1 MPSQTDQRTADLQ
14 EVSALLAQHPRIILA
29 QTEGEPPDCYELE
42 YRLTGLVREED
53 GSVRRV
59 SRHVVLITLPFG
71 YPHFPPAVKP
81 LTPIFHPDIDPDAA
95 RISAQWQQEP
105 SLAKLILHIG
115 EMICG
120 KVYSLEDPFN
130 QEAADWYSEHA
141 AELPLDSLEGGAEP
155 EDFDLGL
162 EDIDLGPTAG
172 AEPEEQGFELSL
184 ELEPPQAIED
194 VASLTAAPAAAELDF
209 EPPQDFDLGLE
220 ESAAKTPQDEAD
232 FELEIGEPEAALPP
246 EDFGPKLAEIRAHLD
261 RREFFIAGRLL
272 KELPPA
278 LPEAEGLR
286 KKVQTAQAQ
295 CDQLLQEMK
304 MLEDEDNF
312 PEAQRIF
319 EKLKKVAVD
328 LPGLA
333 DIGRRLQQSQSM
345 LDTFSLPE
353 EPAEEEPEKRKKKN
367 GKAGKE
373 PPPPPKAK
381 EKTAVP
387 PPREKKE
394 ISTTKSKIVRAARQ
408 PVPVAPFAI
417 AAGVAAMIV
426 AGVMLYTRD
435 TNMLLEATLSYQ
447 DGQNA
452 VRHNDFQEAQQYVGA
467 AQAKLKTVLLP
478 VPGKGQLKAE
488 IEKLLADEAYQRGIQ
503 GEGKYKGQYLPVQEV
518 KDREQLDRLAVQAE
532 VLAAAANFGPAATA
546 YEAASTFAASAASGS
561 LAAEAEQLKELA
573 RQLRIKDALS
583 NAKKAEHAGDW
594 KYAEDT
600 YQKALELS
608 ESLASADD
616 QSAIRKQMEAM
627 RLHRDLDQ
635 SKQNLTSAQWQ
646 EAVRILEQAKA
657 RLEANPEAAT
667 PEQRLEVERLLARSR
682 LHQIL
687 SSARQNYDSGNP
699 AAAVQG
705 YKNGLALLDSQTALF
720 DQADRNAAPSIRRTV
735 LMIEIGVEL
744 NAAVQAENQ
753 RSLTAA
759 LRHYRKIEEL
769 LNTPDLIKDENLKE
783 LEANV
788 RDKFSSLS
796 REAGMKL
803 KMNWLN
809 RNFRRIFSEAYP
821 NSRSAD
827 LRSPDLHL
835 IKKSGGQELYK
846 LICIERSRGS
856 SYQLE
861 LIYRYDPLSDQWSP
875 CPGCQ

>member
-1 MPSQTDQRTADLQ
+1 MPSQTDQRAADLQ
-14 EVSALLAQHPRIILA
+14 EVSTLLEQHPRIILA

-53 GSVRRV
+53 GSVRQIA
-59 SRHVVLITLPFG
+59 RHLVLITLPFG

-130 QEAADWYSEHA
+130 QEAADWYAKHA
-141 AELPLDSLEGGAEP
+141 AELPLDSLEGTAEP

-184 ELEPPQAIED
+184 ELEPRQTAED
-194 VASLTAAPAAAELDF
+194 VVSLAAAEPDAIQQ
-209 EPPQDFDLGLE
+209 ENFDLSIE
-220 ESAAKTPQDEAD
+220 ESAAQQQDEAD
-232 FELEIGEPEAALPP
+232 FELDIGEPEAAPP
-246 EDFGPKLAEIRAHLD
+246 PVDFGPKLAEIRSHLD
-261 RREFFIAGRLL
+261 RREFFIAERLL

-286 KKVQTAQAQ
+286 KKVKTAQAQ

-304 MLEDEDNF
+304 TLEDEDNF
-312 PEAQRIF
+312 PGAQQVF
-319 EKLKKVAVD
+319 EKLKKLAVD

-345 LDTFSLPE
+345 LDAFSLQEEASE
-353 EPAEEEPEKRKKKN
+353 EPPEKRKKKN
-367 GKAGKE
+367 GKVGKE
-373 PPPPPKAK
+373 PPPLPKLKEKAAAPPK
-381 EKTAVP
+381 
-387 PPREKKE
+387 EKKE
-394 ISTTKSKIVRAARQ
+394 VSTAKSRIVRAARQ
-408 PVPVAPFAI
+408 PLPVAPFAV
-417 AAGVAAMIV
+417 AAGVAALIV
-426 AGVMLYTRD
+426 AGVLLYTRD
-435 TNMLLEATLSYQ
+435 TNMLLDATLSYQ

-452 VRHNDFQEAQQYVGA
+452 VRQNNFQEAQQHVGA

-488 IEKLLADEAYQRGIQ
+488 IEKLLADEEYRRGVQ

-518 KDREQLDRLAVQAE
+518 KDREQLDRLTAQAE
-532 VLAAAANFGPAATA
+532 ALAAVNFGPAAAA
-546 YEAASTFAASAASGS
+546 YEAAATFAAAAASGR
-561 LAAEAEQLKELA
+561 LAAEAEQLQELA
-573 RQLRIKDALS
+573 RQLRIKDALN

-608 ESLASADD
+608 ESLAGGDD
-616 QSAIRKQMEAM
+616 QNAIRKQMEAM

-635 SKQNLTSAQWQ
+635 SKQNLTSSQWQ

-657 RLEANPEAAT
+657 RLEAHPEAAT
-667 PEQRLEVERLLARSR
+667 PEQRLEVERLLLRSR

-687 SSARQNYDSGNP
+687 SSARQDYDSGST

-705 YKNGLALLDSQTALF
+705 YKNGLALLDSQAALF

-753 RSLTAA
+753 RSLATA

-769 LNTPDLIKDENLKE
+769 LNTPDLVKDDTLKE
-783 LEANV
+783 LEVNV

-821 NSRSAD
+821 NSRVAD
-827 LRSPDLHL
+827 LRSPELNM
-835 IKKSGGQELYK
+835 IRKTGGQELYK
-846 LICIERSRGS
+846 LTCIERSRGS

-861 LIYRYDPLSDQWSP
+861 LIYRYDPLSDQWTA